1 MRGAI
6 LPRKVHMAIIKNLRK
21 RGFTL
26 VELMIVVV
34 IIGILAA
41 LAIYGVQK
49 YVTNSK
55 SAEARMAVG
64 RMSKDAA
71 AYFEAEKMAGAVL
84 AVDTS
89 VGVSRQL
96 CVSASGPIPSTAVG
110 EGEKYQASSAAWN
123 DNAGWSCLKF
133 SMTQPIYFQYMYVSD
148 GTATAAASSGNGYT
162 AYAQATLG
170 GAAKRIYQ
178 NAAITG
184 ANSTL
189 QLLVAP
195 ALCDEEEATAS
206 PPTGSTKYSGCTN

>member
-1 MRGAI
+1 
-6 LPRKVHMAIIKNLRK
+6 MAIIKNLRK

-71 AYFEAEKMAGAVL
+71 AYFEAEKMAGEVL
-84 AVDTS
+84 SLGGS

-96 CVSASGPIPSTAVG
+96 CPSASFAIPSALVND
-110 EGEKYQASSAAWN
+110 GEKFQPDAATWN
-123 DNAGWSCLKF
+123 DNAGWTCLKF
-133 SMTQPIYFQYMYVSD
+133 SMTQPIYFSYDYVSD
-148 GTATAAASSGNGYT
+148 GAATAAAASGDGYT
-162 AYAQATLG
+162 AFAAANLG
-170 GAAKRIYQ
+170 GAVKTIYQ
-178 NAAITG
+178 NASITADG
-184 ANSTL
+184 SGNL

-195 ALCDEEEATAS
+195 ALCDEEKSTYSAPTAVY
-206 PPTGSTKYSGCTN
+206 TDCTN

>member
-1 MRGAI
+1 
-6 LPRKVHMAIIKNLRK
+6 MAIIKQLKK

-71 AYFEAEKMAGAVL
+71 AYYEAEKMAGAL
-84 AVDTS
+84 IGIGTS
-89 VGVSRQL
+89 VGISRQL
-96 CVSASGPIPSTAVG
+96 CPSASYAVPPAPVND
-110 EGEKYQASSAAWN
+110 GEKFQPNPDSWN

-133 SMTQPIYFQYMYVSD
+133 SMTQPIYFSYDYESD
-148 GTATAAASSGNGYT
+148 GTTTGAPAAAGDGYT
-162 AYAQATLG
+162 AFAQAELG
-170 GAAKRIYQ
+170 GSFKKIYQ
-178 NAAITG
+178 NAEIRDNGSGTDV
-184 ANSTL
+184 L
-189 QLLVAP
+189 VVAP
-195 ALCDEEEATAS
+195 ALCETDAEAAATAAVVND
-206 PPTGSTKYSGCTN
+206 CTL

>member
-1 MRGAI
+1 
-6 LPRKVHMAIIKNLRK
+6 MAIIKSLRK

-71 AYFEAEKMAGAVL
+71 AYFEAEKMAGAIISVG
-84 AVDTS
+84 TS

-96 CVSASGPIPSTAVG
+96 CPSAASAIPSAAPN
-110 EGEKYQASSAAWN
+110 EGEKFQPAAASWN
-123 DNAGWSCLKF
+123 DGAGWTCLNF
-133 SMTQPIYFQYMYVSD
+133 SMTQPIYFAYMYASD
-148 GTATAAASSGNGYT
+148 GSSNTSATAGDGYT
-162 AYAQATLG
+162 AYAEAQLG
-170 GAAKRIYQ
+170 GTHKKIYQ
-178 NAAITG
+178 NATIVGSA
-184 ANSTL
+184 AAM
-189 QLLVAP
+189 QLVVAP
-195 ALCDEEEATAS
+195 ALCDTEGSSALSGLDVTAACD
-206 PPTGSTKYSGCTN
+206 K

>member
-1 MRGAI
+1 
-6 LPRKVHMAIIKNLRK
+6 MAIIKSLRK

-71 AYFEAEKMAGAVL
+71 AYFEAEKMAGTTLTVGS
-84 AVDTS
+84 S

-96 CVSASGPIPSTAVG
+96 CPTATTAIPATLQT
-110 EGEKYQASSAAWN
+110 EGVKFQPAASSWN
-123 DNAGWSCLKF
+123 DNAGWTCLNF
-133 SMTQPIYFQYMYVSD
+133 SMTQPIYFQYRYVSD
-148 GTATAAASSGNGYT
+148 GTTTGAAASGDGYT
-162 AYAQATLG
+162 AFAQASLG
-170 GAAKRIYQ
+170 GTTKKIYQ
-178 NAAITG
+178 NANVTG
-184 ANSTL
+184 SGTTL

-195 ALCDEEEATAS
+195 ALCDTD
-206 PPTGSTKYSGCTN
+206 GSAVTTLSANVTDCSL